1 MSITDEGVSDYV
13 NQWHTDLGRIATA
26 LERIEGH
33 FETFLQGDHFV
44 NVKQVDTFMFK
55 EELE

>member
-1 MSITDEGVSDYV
+1 MSITDEGVHDYV
-13 NQWHTDLGRIATA
+13 NQWHIDLGRIATA
-26 LERIEGH
+26 LERIENH
-33 FETFLQGDHFV
+33 FEVFLQGDHFV